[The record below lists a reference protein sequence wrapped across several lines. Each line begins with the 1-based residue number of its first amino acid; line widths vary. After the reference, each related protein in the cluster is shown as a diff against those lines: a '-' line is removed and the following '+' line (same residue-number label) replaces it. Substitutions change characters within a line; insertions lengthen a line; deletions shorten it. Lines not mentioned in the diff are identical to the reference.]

1 MQVAIPHGQLLSL
14 QCLLLLDEQLLLL
27 LVLSFLQASCKYGH
41 LGEERVGGVHED
53 AGAGL
58 LAQNLRLA
66 SGICL
71 IPYALHILLLVAAYF
86 GQHVLGQWQLQ
97 ELEHA
102 LLCGKFP
109 VQRLLANTVP
119 VVLMLADA
127 LNQLLD
133 VKICPLL
140 VLLSIDVALASSSR
154 AIALHQHVIL
164 GLDALWILS
173 VRGIVSWLF
182 STRIQV
188 SNHRLLDHLHLELV
202 ALEHALQAG
211 SLEVVWP
218 EDLWIVSKVKALLAD
233 EIRARQ
239 LLQGAVERVLLP
251 KMSQRLVSAAIEGVS
266 RQYLPVPNLVLAY
279 ITAEI
284 ADGRILRRYG
294 LDFKGGD

>member
-1 MQVAIPHGQLLSL
+1 VRVDKVQFFIVLGDDQIVGFGIGRLLVQDVLVAVRILAVLNAWCGFHLLLPHLSLHSPRGSLLENWRSCRLLIRGACSCSSGAQFVCSPLWRSGNHWIDSLLQVAIPHGQLLSL

-27 LVLSFLQASCKYGH
+27 LVLSFLQASRKYGH

-66 SGICL
+66 SGIRL

-102 LLCGKFP
+102 LLCGELP
-109 VQRLLANTVP
+109 VQGLLANPVP

-133 VKICPLL
+133 VKIRPLL
-140 VLLSIDVALASSSR
+140 VLLSINVTLASSSR
-154 AIALHQHVIL
+154 AIDLHQYVIL

-182 STRIQV
+182 SIRI
-188 SNHRLLDHLHLELV
+188 
-202 ALEHALQAG
+202 
-211 SLEVVWP
+211 
-218 EDLWIVSKVKALLAD
+218 
-233 EIRARQ
+233 
-239 LLQGAVERVLLP
+239 
-251 KMSQRLVSAAIEGVS
+251 
-266 RQYLPVPNLVLAY
+266 
-279 ITAEI
+279 
-284 ADGRILRRYG
+284 
-294 LDFKGGD
+294 